1 MNQHQGSGRRKTG
14 DGSYTLWSAQFGQ
27 AYHSVHGAATESR
40 VVFLENGLEH
50 VLPDLQAGEPLHV
63 LEMGFGTGLNAY
75 LSFQHPAARSIRLN
89 YIGIEAHPL
98 APCSWDESPMAELE
112 TGADAH
118 ILWAVLQA
126 VDWNVWAEVG
136 EGQRLLKWH
145 GRFQDFEWKG
155 EGFHLV
161 YFDAFSPQVQP
172 ELWSAEQFA
181 RLANWMR
188 PGGVLVTYCSQG
200 QVQRN
205 LRAAGWQVEKRPG
218 PPGKREILR
227 ARIPNG

>member
-1 MNQHQGSGRRKTG
+1 MNQHKGSGRRKTG
-14 DGSYTLWSAQFGQ
+14 DGSYTLWSAQFEQ

-40 VVFLENGLEH
+40 VVFLQNGLEH
-50 VLPDLQAGEPLHV
+50 ILPGLQAGEPLLV
-63 LEMGFGTGLNAY
+63 LEMGFGTGLNAF
-75 LSFQHPAARSIRLN
+75 LSFQHREARN
-89 YIGIEAHPL
+89 NCMKYISIEAHPL
-98 APCSWDESPMAELE
+98 APCSWEESPMADLE
-112 TGADAH
+112 TGSDAKL
-118 ILWAVLQA
+118 LWATIQT

-136 EGQRLLKWH
+136 EGHQLLKWH
-145 GRFQDFEWKG
+145 GRLQDFEWKG

-172 ELWSAEQFA
+172 ELWTEAQFA
-181 RLANWMR
+181 RLAGWMR

-205 LRAAGWQVEKRPG
+205 LKAAGWRVEKRPG

-227 ARIPNG
+227 AHIPMG